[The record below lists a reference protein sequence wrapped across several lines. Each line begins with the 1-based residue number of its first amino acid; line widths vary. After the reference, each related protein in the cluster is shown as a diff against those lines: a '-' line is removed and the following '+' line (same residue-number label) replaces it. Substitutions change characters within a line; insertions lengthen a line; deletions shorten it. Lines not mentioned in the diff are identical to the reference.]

1 MFNIKEDRI
10 EIVNS
15 CGELKSLTVVGK
27 KVFLSLMDFF
37 IHYTYSESWT
47 RKYGIIITSVVELEP
62 DFLSEAAADLPNFDF
77 SS

>member
-62 DFLSEAAADLPNFDF
+62 GFFVRSRSRLA
-77 SS
+77 

>member
-1 MFNIKEDRI
+1 M
-10 EIVNS
+10 
-15 CGELKSLTVVGK
+15 KSLTVVGK

-62 DFLSEAAADLPNFDF
+62 GFFVRSRSRLA
-77 SS
+77 